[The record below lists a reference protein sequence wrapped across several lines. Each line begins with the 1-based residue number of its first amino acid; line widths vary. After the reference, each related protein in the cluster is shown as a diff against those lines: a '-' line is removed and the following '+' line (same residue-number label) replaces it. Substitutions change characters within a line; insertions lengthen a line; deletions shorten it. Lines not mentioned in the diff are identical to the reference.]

1 MPERPGSPGDPVPV
15 SRASHRAGPG
25 RWPRPGVS
33 RPGTD
38 YAPRVPSVM
47 ITGASSGIG
56 AAFADRL
63 AADGRDLV
71 LVARDTDRLQA
82 AASRYRDLGVAVEVL
97 GADLSDPAARARVVR
112 RLGDP
117 DVAPVDLLIN
127 NAGRAIGRSF
137 LRSDPADLAGQLQ
150 VNVASVLELTRAALP
165 GMVDR
170 GHGAVVNVA
179 SVAGFLAG
187 RGSTY
192 SADKAWVISFT
203 EGVAASLEGTGA
215 RAMVLCPG
223 YVRTEF
229 HERAGID
236 VGARRG
242 PLWLEASQVVDEA
255 LADLE
260 RGRVVSVPSRQ
271 YKAIVGLVGVLP
283 RGVVRRVT
291 ASFDRD
297 RT

>member
-1 MPERPGSPGDPVPV
+1 
-15 SRASHRAGPG
+15 
-25 RWPRPGVS
+25 
-33 RPGTD
+33 
-38 YAPRVPSVM
+38 M

-82 AASRYRDLGVAVEVL
+82 AAHRYRDLGVAVEVL
-97 GADLSDPAARARVVR
+97 PADLADAGERARVTR
-112 RLGDP
+112 RLADP
-117 DVAPVDLLIN
+117 DVAPVDLLVN
-127 NAGRAIGRSF
+127 NAGLSLGAAF
-137 LRSDPADLAGQLQ
+137 LDNEPAELTRQLQ

-170 GHGAVVNVA
+170 GTGAVVNVA

-192 SADKAWVISFT
+192 AADKAWVITFT
-203 EGVAASLEGTGA
+203 EGVAASLQGTGV

-236 VGARRG
+236 AGARRG

-255 LADLE
+255 LADLD

-271 YKAIVGLVGVLP
+271 YKAIVGLAGALP
-283 RGVVRRVT
+283 RGVLRRIT

>member
-1 MPERPGSPGDPVPV
+1 VRT
-15 SRASHRAGPG
+15 H
-25 RWPRPGVS
+25 
-33 RPGTD
+33 

-71 LVARDTDRLQA
+71 LVARDADRLRTA
-82 AASRYRDLGVAVEVL
+82 AQRYRDLGVAVEVL
-97 GADLSDPAARARVVR
+97 PADLSDPDQRARVVR
-112 RLGDP
+112 RLADP
-117 DVAPVDLLIN
+117 DVAPVDLLVN
-127 NAGRAIGRSF
+127 NAGLALGASF
-137 LRSDPADLAGQLQ
+137 LENDAADLARQLQ
-150 VNVASVLELTRAALP
+150 VNVAAVLELTRAALP

-170 GHGAVVNVA
+170 GTGAVLNVA

-192 SADKAWVISFT
+192 PADKAWVISFT
-203 EGVAASLEGTGA
+203 EGVAASLQGTGV

-242 PLWLEASQVVDEA
+242 PLWLEASRVVDEA
-255 LADLE
+255 LTDLD

-271 YKAIVGLVGVLP
+271 YKAIVGVTGVLP
-283 RGVVRRVT
+283 RGLLRRIT
-291 ASFDRD
+291 ATFDRD